1 MSALFLALFLK
12 SVFKKKMLLLC
23 YFICQIRVG
32 GSGMDMRSKA
42 RVTFLSLAI
51 FGNLLLLSIS
61 IFDITKSLIYSKS
74 CLSVDSSWTSEWP
87 FGATKVELWWLK
99 HRPSSWWRQWSHLIV
114 NNRFFLILFHTN
126 FLHKH
131 FSMILFRFLFTNLFL
146 CFVLCLSS
154 PQAIFKDPF
163 RGGNNILVSF
173 DLSYC
178 LQPYFFNTS

>member
-99 HRPSSWWRQWSHLIV
+99 HRPSSWWRQWSDLIV
-114 NNRFFLILFHTN
+114 RPFLNFYHYFKLIFYFFLLNNLPFYLCSLALKRFSKIRSVEATT
-126 FLHKH
+126 FLWVVKLW
-131 FSMILFRFLFTNLFL
+131 FSCACSVLAVNDNVFYRF
-146 CFVLCLSS
+146 
-154 PQAIFKDPF
+154 
-163 RGGNNILVSF
+163 G
-173 DLSYC
+173 
-178 LQPYFFNTS
+178 